1 MKNYE
6 QWKYENSFKL
16 LGNLKDMEKMLK
28 EREEHLKKLENMQ
41 EDLIKEIQEE
51 KENIRIIQDNIDY
64 EKRLK
69 GELK

>member
-1 MKNYE
+1 MNNYE
-6 QWKYENSFKL
+6 QWKYENSYKL

-28 EREEHLKKLENMQ
+28 ERKEHLKKLENMQ

-51 KENIRIIQDNIDY
+51 KEKIRIIQDNIDY

-69 GELK
+69 GC